1 MQATSKGDAGWST
14 RDWFRLEVRPVL
26 TAEAVYGRLGLGRKG
41 RYLRGPCPFHDD
53 GDKRSRR
60 FSVDLATLGYKCFS
74 CDASGDVLAFIAG
87 GTSPRGT
94 DYWRAVLTAA
104 DLAGKSAP
112 EWLRRKAGETADSSR
127 NRPERPRR
135 ARIRRQA
142 VRSEAAHAHDGGG
155 REEKHSQ
162 AERSAPAS
170 SAHVPSLL
178 GAAVSADGTP
188 ASAYLHGR
196 FAWPPFWNLPGN
208 VLWIPA
214 SAVRAI
220 LPGAWSLPTGAAGC
234 LAFAYRHP
242 ADGRAK
248 AVKLE
253 ALSADGRLVEDAK
266 GKRWRRNAGEFK
278 GLRFVASDL
287 PGGHHHVGEG
297 EVTALA
303 LAVQCKARGR
313 GMAVACGGASGMV
326 PAACSDPEGR
336 PVIVHSDR
344 DAKGRIAART
354 LRAALRSAGRPAVAI
369 GTAESGND
377 GWDAADALR
386 AEVEERASIRE
397 VEGKQARATAERGAW
412 SDTLAMLADG
422 GLEL

>member
-14 RDWFRLEVRPVL
+14 RDWFRLEVRPGL
-26 TAEAVYGRLGLGRKG
+26 TAQAVYGRLGLARKG
-41 RYLRGPCPFHDD
+41 RYLRGPCPSHDD

-60 FSVDLATLGYKCFS
+60 FSVDLDTLGYKCFS
-74 CDASGDVLAFIAG
+74 CDASGDALAFIAG
-87 GTSPRGT
+87 GASPRGT

-112 EWLRRKAGETADSSR
+112 EWLRRKAGETTNPSR
-127 NRPERPRR
+127 NRPEHPRR

-142 VRSEAAHAHDGGG
+142 GRSEAAHAHDGVG

-162 AERSAPAS
+162 AARRAPAS
-170 SAHVPSLL
+170 SAHVPGLL
-178 GAAVSADGTP
+178 GAAVPADGTP

-196 FAWPPFWNLPGN
+196 FAWPPFWDLPGN

-220 LPGAWSLPTGAAGC
+220 LPGAWGLPTGAAGC

-248 AVKLE
+248 AVKIE
-253 ALSADGRLVEDAK
+253 ALAADGRPVGDAK

-287 PGGHHHVGEG
+287 PGGCHHAGEG

-303 LAVQCKARGR
+303 LAVQCKALGR
-313 GMAVACGGASGMV
+313 GMAVARGGASGMV
-326 PAACSDPEGR
+326 PAACPDPEGR

-344 DAKGRIAART
+344 DA
-354 LRAALRSAGRPAVAI
+354 
-369 GTAESGND
+369 
-377 GWDAADALR
+377 ADALK

-397 VEGKQARATAERGAW
+397 VEGGQARAAAERGAW
-412 SDTLAMLADG
+412 SDTLATLADG